1 MHPPDPQT
9 EHDEHPAEPA
19 RNAKPVFQL
28 YDKAYKLMFGDPVM
42 VREFCEDF
50 VDPEIVAELDF
61 GTLERLPAEF
71 ISETWERR
79 SDDIIW
85 RVRFKDGRP
94 CYLVLIL
101 EFQKEPD
108 ASMPYRILV
117 YSSLLLQALSKT
129 DEVRRHGAP
138 PTLPIVIFIGEE
150 TWDADTGIRYMPMS
164 RRLVRFCP
172 RQDFLVLKIR
182 ELADAALAGKGIAA
196 QVFRLER
203 SRDIRELREA
213 LRDAAQRFH
222 GKRYRNVQRIIS
234 DWLKAVVFKRHDIT
248 VNVPEEAHNLEGGF
262 TMLEQ
267 NVERWI
273 EQYIQQG
280 VAQGEARGIEIGEA
294 RGETRGLQ
302 IGMAQGGLNMLV
314 SLVHDGLLRI
324 GDAAKKAD
332 MSEDEFRAKMRER
345 EISAKQ
351 DS

>member
-1 MHPPDPQT
+1 MSTQ
-9 EHDEHPAEPA
+9 EPEKAA
-19 RNAKPVFQL
+19 RVGKRVSKPH
-28 YDKAYKLMFGDPVM
+28 DKAYKLMFSEPVM
-42 VREFCEDF
+42 AREFCEDF
-50 VDPEIVAELDF
+50 LDPEIVAELDLD
-61 GTLERLPAEF
+61 TLERLPAEF
-71 ISETWERR
+71 ISETWEER

-101 EFQKEPD
+101 EFQKESD
-108 ASMPYRILV
+108 SDMPYRILT

-138 PTLPIVIFIGEE
+138 PTLPIVIFIGEG
-150 TWDADTGIRYMPMS
+150 TWDGHTGMDSKYVPMS

-182 ELADAALAGKGIAA
+182 ELADAALVGKGIAA

-213 LRDAAQRFH
+213 LRDAARRFH
-222 GKRYRNVQRIIS
+222 GKQYRNVQRVIS
-234 DWLKAVVFKRHDIT
+234 DWLRAVVFKRPYIAADI
-248 VNVPEEAHNLEGGF
+248 PEEAHNLEGGF
-262 TMLEQ
+262 TVLEQ

-280 VAQGEARGIEIGEA
+280 VAQGLAQGEAQGIQIGEA
-294 RGETRGLQ
+294 RGIQ
-302 IGMAQGGLNMLV
+302 IGEARGFLNALFSCV
-314 SLVHDGLLRI
+314 QAGVLQLA
-324 GDAAKKAD
+324 DAAQQAG
-332 MSEDEFRAKMRER
+332 MTEDEFKVRMCEQQPPK
-345 EISAKQ
+345 